1 MLQLHEFLKAQNVL
15 VEDGNKTTT
24 DLILHIPLGYW
35 HEDKNAL
42 PSETAIKGDS
52 SEEKKKSPLK
62 KNVSPQIEKN

>member
-1 MLQLHEFLKAQNVL
+1 ML

-52 SEEKKKSPLK
+52 SEEKKNKSA
-62 KNVSPQIEKN
+62 

>member
-52 SEEKKKSPLK
+52 SEEKKKVRLRKRFHPK
-62 KNVSPQIEKN
+62 